1 MNIQIWCIGILIV
14 ATSCKREQASKA
26 VNPATFTYTYYN
38 NSKIDTAAGQAIN
51 AGNFTVFEY
60 THIFADDISIADD
73 EHSDRIIFQIP
84 NNQTSFTITDS
95 QLSTAILKRWH
106 YCFCIFVG
114 PYPNTGGSITGN
126 KLNNQWVITG
136 NIKTSTTD
144 SISISG
150 NYQLK

>member
-1 MNIQIWCIGILIV
+1 MVARKNELTLKVRYEYKTWCISILIV

-60 THIFADDISIADD
+60 THVFADDISIADD
-73 EHSDRIIFQIP
+73 EHRDRIIFQIP

-95 QLSTAILKRWH
+95 QLSTAILKRWR
-106 YCFCIFVG
+106 YCFCILLVLILIPAG
-114 PYPNTGGSITGN
+114 LLPAIN
-126 KLNNQWVITG
+126 
-136 NIKTSTTD
+136 
-144 SISISG
+144 
-150 NYQLK
+150 